1 MDYGIKISQDGY
13 DVLTATPSQLAFS
26 SKYQTPKIHAQGSGT
41 LTDSSRTVTIA
52 HGLGYVPMFLVH
64 SQIDSR
70 FASDYGDTTDYFISP
85 YINPIDGT
93 HANANIVSWAD
104 STNLY
109 IKAAPDFGKEFYD
122 LSSTNLN
129 KCMAG
134 EIEGVGNLTGEWF
147 VGKSSDHNLY
157 GAVRFGN
164 VTIAKNES
172 IYSATINLLIGSDRG
187 GSSQVNARFV
197 GIDEDNTGDFD
208 GGDTAI
214 SRSATSAFVD
224 SNTTQSAGDNWRV
237 NVKNIIDEITTRNNW
252 SSGNAI
258 GIKVLNNG
266 TSNGNYYDSTTGWGF
281 FNSVHWLEIVRSSN
295 LANYK
300 YTIFKN
306 QIQ

>member
-1 MDYGIKISQDGY
+1 MDYGIKVSQAGY
-13 DVLTATPSQLAFS
+13 EVTTATPSQLVFS

-52 HGLGYVPMFLVH
+52 HGLGYVPLFLVH
-64 SQIDSR
+64 SQIDPQFS
-70 FASDYGDTTDYFISP
+70 ADYSTTTNYFISP
-85 YINPIDGT
+85 FQNSVGGGHVDRNVI
-93 HANANIVSWAD
+93 AWAD

-109 IKAAPDFGKEFYD
+109 IKVRPDFGKYFYD
-122 LSSTNLN
+122 LSSSDIN

-147 VGKSSDHNLY
+147 VGKSSGHKLH

-187 GSSQVNARFV
+187 GSGQVNAQFV

-208 GGDTAI
+208 SGSTAM
-214 SRSATSAFVD
+214 SRSATSAQVN
-224 SNTTQSAGDNWRV
+224 SNTTQSVGDNWRV
-237 NVKNIIDEITTRNNW
+237 NVKSIVDEITTRAGW
-252 SSGNAI
+252 SSGNAM
-258 GIKVLNNG
+258 GIKFLDNG
-266 TSNGNYYDSTTGWGF
+266 TSDGNYYDSLTGWGF
-281 FNSVHWLEIVRSSN
+281 YSSYHWLEIVRSNN